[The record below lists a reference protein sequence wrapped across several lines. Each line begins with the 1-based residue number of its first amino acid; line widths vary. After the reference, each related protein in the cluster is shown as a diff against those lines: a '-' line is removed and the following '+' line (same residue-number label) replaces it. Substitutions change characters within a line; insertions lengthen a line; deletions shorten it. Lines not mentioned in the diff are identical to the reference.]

1 MYDNHSNHTLFVF
14 FNYRPEIQHP
24 STFTKYRI
32 LYQVV
37 WNTVQLIHA
46 AVTWIL
52 NKQSWL
58 MNVPC
63 STKINNHHIPHW
75 TFRNFTRQRLQFICH
90 EFNARMKNE
99 WNKNWMKQKLNET
112 YCWYSIGLHAGWNIF
127 LNKQCKTKITYSRPV
142 LFSFPAWQ
150 ETELMDAFKC
160 WAKYILFWSVM

>member
-1 MYDNHSNHTLFVF
+1 MLCVF
-14 FNYRPEIQHP
+14 FNDRPEILHP
-24 STFTKYRI
+24 FIFINYII
-32 LYQVV
+32 LYQEV
-37 WNTVQLIHA
+37 WNTAQLIHA
-46 AVTWIL
+46 AVTLIL

-99 WNKNWMKQKLNET
+99 WTKIWMKLT
-112 YCWYSIGLHAGWNIF
+112 AGILLVYIQDEIYF
-127 LNKQCKTKITYSRPV
+127 LNKQCKRKIPYPRPV

-150 ETELMDAFKC
+150 KTELMDAFKC
-160 WAKYILFWSVM
+160 WAKCILFWSFM